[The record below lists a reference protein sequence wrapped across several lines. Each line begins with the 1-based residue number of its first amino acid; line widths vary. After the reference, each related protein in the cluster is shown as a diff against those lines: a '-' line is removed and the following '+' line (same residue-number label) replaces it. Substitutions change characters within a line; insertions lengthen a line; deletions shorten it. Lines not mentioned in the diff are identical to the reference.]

1 MRTNGLLAGD
11 VDLKMMAEKTKNF
24 SGAEIEGLVRAAQS
38 CAFNRCTNAGT
49 KVGVDEEKIKV
60 LN

>member
-1 MRTNGLLAGD
+1 
-11 VDLKMMAEKTKNF
+11 MAEKTKNF

-60 LN
+60 CIT